1 VRKAKSGSA
10 FATLHINAAAA
21 AIAANVTDL
30 DMTPSS
36 YTLPSM
42 SGK

>member
-1 VRKAKSGSA
+1 V
-10 FATLHINAAAA
+10 NAAAA

-36 YTLPSM
+36 VHPPVFNQENDRT
-42 SGK
+42 G